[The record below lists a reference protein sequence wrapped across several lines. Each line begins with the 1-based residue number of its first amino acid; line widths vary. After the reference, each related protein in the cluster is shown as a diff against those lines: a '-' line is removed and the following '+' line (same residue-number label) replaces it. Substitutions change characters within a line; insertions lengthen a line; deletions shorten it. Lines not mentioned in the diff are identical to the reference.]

1 MGGFAV
7 GFPIVIRL
15 YSARY
20 LLSRVGLLL
29 EGGGVCVQ
37 EGRIVELLGN
47 PAAVRSR
54 AGESSVEWHDLGDVV
69 LTPGLVNAHAHLELG
84 WAKGLLS
91 GDAGFADWVVELIRA
106 RRDVTPEDEVAALIS
121 GANRL
126 LETGTT
132 TVGDIDASGARL
144 RMDPHEQARGPFV
157 LHLPEVL
164 DGGDPTRSEAALER
178 LRGIEDNILQLRPG
192 LSPHAPFTVS
202 PGLLRSCAAYA
213 NSRELAVQVH
223 WAESEEERLWLLQGE
238 GPFAGPLG
246 NSPRQSGLQLLDQ
259 AGLLG
264 RRTSLVHA
272 NLPESGDHERV
283 ASSGASIVH
292 CPGTHAFFGR
302 DPFQWQDWLKLSV
315 PLALG
320 TDSLASNA
328 DLDLRREMSLA
339 RDAAPD
345 LDPEVLWK
353 AATEGG
359 ARALCL
365 ETEVGALA
373 PGLRADFAL
382 FDLGGDLPSGTPSAQ
397 YRSLL
402 ESLTSGEGNCRGVP
416 AAASVSRP

>member
-223 WAESEEERLWLLQGE
+223 WA
-238 GPFAGPLG
+238 
-246 NSPRQSGLQLLDQ
+246 
-259 AGLLG
+259 
-264 RRTSLVHA
+264 
-272 NLPESGDHERV
+272 
-283 ASSGASIVH
+283 
-292 CPGTHAFFGR
+292 
-302 DPFQWQDWLKLSV
+302 
-315 PLALG
+315 
-320 TDSLASNA
+320 
-328 DLDLRREMSLA
+328 
-339 RDAAPD
+339 
-345 LDPEVLWK
+345 
-353 AATEGG
+353 
-359 ARALCL
+359 
-365 ETEVGALA
+365 
-373 PGLRADFAL
+373 
-382 FDLGGDLPSGTPSAQ
+382 
-397 YRSLL
+397 
-402 ESLTSGEGNCRGVP
+402 
-416 AAASVSRP
+416 